1 MPDRATFACAVLA
14 LALFLISVSCE
25 DDAAGT
31 VTLYPGFGASASG
44 SGVANE
50 VSVGRCTRST
60 SPPNAVSSFNR
71 SGYFVAL
78 YSTYDCSGEAIVTLY
93 PYGQTAH
100 YLPTHGPINSI
111 RGIESIAPSSS
122 R

>member
-1 MPDRATFACAVLA
+1 MPDRATLACAVVA
-14 LALFLISVSCE
+14 LVLLLTTASCE
-25 DDAAGT
+25 DDTVGT
-31 VTLYPGFGASASG
+31 VTLYPGFGTSASG
-44 SGVANE
+44 SGVTNE

-60 SPPNAVSSFNR
+60 APPDAVSSFNR